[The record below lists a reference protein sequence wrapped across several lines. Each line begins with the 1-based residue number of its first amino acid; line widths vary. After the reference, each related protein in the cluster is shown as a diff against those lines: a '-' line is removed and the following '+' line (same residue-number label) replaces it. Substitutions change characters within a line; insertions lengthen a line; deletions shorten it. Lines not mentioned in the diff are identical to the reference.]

1 MSLSHTVEELS
12 ARYAGGAESPGFP
25 RIAEAMLREGR
36 IDDAIQLASDGLRRF
51 PALLTGF
58 LVLARSQ
65 QQAGRLDEARS
76 QFESALRLD
85 PRCPSARQGLAQ
97 IAEQL
102 QWKSVA
108 LEHWRMLCELEPWD
122 EKAREAYGRML
133 REAPG
138 GVPAPKLPT
147 TFAPQDSSPESPTPS
162 SVSEYRLD
170 DVADF
175 LPREDQGDLAAA
187 LPTSDSDWSMPTLA
201 SAEQTVLPSQ
211 SLEAEKPAVAFPE
224 PSPLDLLREES
235 APVPD
240 KANGLEAGA
249 PFSGEDVEN
258 RLNDLF
264 GLASEPSQ
272 ASETQLHNPSPS
284 FFDEVPT
291 GDATSYSQ
299 AAETGF
305 LEGQTPV
312 DGDDVVQRLDHL
324 FDATETHVS
333 PAQPN
338 AESNPFETESDFTQS
353 SGDETL
359 GEALGE
365 GEAHAEIEAPSAWTP
380 VAPTAP
386 ETQPEREEAESE
398 ARAAGE
404 STILPIEE
412 VHNEGQEPE
421 VTGEDIAD
429 RLDALF
435 EDSATA
441 SSMILRPEANPGTL
455 DATLPEGSDIE
466 NALSRLESPTLHPE
480 DPGTHS
486 HSVADLLGEHTL
498 IMPSM
503 PTEDFQALAAQA
515 KPEFSL
521 PGEDRLA
528 RPPEEDSFGGR
539 ETMILSVDSMLG
551 VKAFEA
557 ETPLPL
563 YPAGPEYTLAFTA
576 PEKGVFGMLETVDM
590 KPASEAALFATD
602 ETLSAESLGLPD
614 VAGDDV
620 GQRLDDI
627 FGTDPETSFTD
638 KLSEDSSALLM
649 IEDMEPLETALAPSP
664 DTSYVPRVE
673 GEPVVS
679 GDDISSRLAELF
691 GETDETEAFGRN
703 AHVTLDQDVRSN
715 HLDALD
721 MPTMA
726 MRAMNGN
733 TESLPAQ
740 EPLVTSPD
748 AIGDPN
754 ITDAFTT
761 VIMPKSTMADEEM
774 ATEEEEVFEP
784 GTTSIA
790 TVTLAEI
797 YFNQGLKEQALQ
809 IYRQLLEREPGNES
823 VHKRIQEIEASKADG
838 DDKGSGPDDSRPR
851 PGLKIPRRKK

>member
-1 MSLSHTVEELS
+1 MSLSHTVEELEV
-12 ARYAGGAESPGFP
+12 RYAGGAASPGFP

-36 IDDAIQLASDGLRRF
+36 IEEAIQLASDGIHRF
-51 PALLTGF
+51 PTLLTGF
-58 LVLARSQ
+58 LVLARGQ

-85 PRCPSARQGLAQ
+85 PRCPSARHGLAQ

-138 GVPAPKLPT
+138 GTPAPKLPT
-147 TFAPQDSSPESPTPS
+147 SYAPQDAIPASSG
-162 SVSEYRLD
+162 VSEYRLD

-175 LPREDQGDLAAA
+175 LPKEDQSDLAAA
-187 LPTSDSDWSMPTLA
+187 LPASESDWSMPAMAAATL
-201 SAEQTVLPSQ
+201 ETPPSKPV
-211 SLEAEKPAVAFPE
+211 EAEKPAIAFPE
-224 PSPLDLLREES
+224 PSPLDLLREDNTP
-235 APVPD
+235 AAD
-240 KANGLEAGA
+240 KPNALDEGA
-249 PFSGEDVEN
+249 PFSGEDVAD

-264 GLASEPSQ
+264 GLGADAPQ
-272 ASETQLHNPSPS
+272 ASETQFQNQSPS
-284 FFDEVPT
+284 FFEEAPT
-291 GDATSYSQ
+291 GEATAYSQ

-324 FDATETHVS
+324 FESKETQAS
-333 PAQPN
+333 PAQPKPE
-338 AESNPFETESDFTQS
+338 ANPFEADSAFEDPS
-353 SGDETL
+353 SAETL

-365 GEAHAEIEAPSAWTP
+365 DPGFSQTESALAWTP
-380 VAPTAP
+380 VATPA
-386 ETQPEREEAESE
+386 RENLPDREVAESE

-412 VHNEGQEPE
+412 VQGEGQEPE

-435 EDSATA
+435 EESATA
-441 SSMILRPEANPGTL
+441 SSMILRPEAKPA
-455 DATLPEGSDIE
+455 DSERALPDGSDIE
-466 NALSRLESPTLHPE
+466 AALSNLEAPGAHPE

-486 HSVADLLGEHTL
+486 HSVADLMGDHTL
-498 IMPSM
+498 VMPSM
-503 PTEDFQALAAQA
+503 RAEDLQVLEAQSKPDLSTPGDMRLA
-515 KPEFSL
+515 KPMEDDSL
-521 PGEDRLA
+521 E
-528 RPPEEDSFGGR
+528 GR

-551 VKAFEA
+551 VKPFEA
-557 ETPLPL
+557 ETPAVSFPNLESTPS
-563 YPAGPEYTLAFTA
+563 FTA
-576 PEKGVFGMLETVDM
+576 PEKGAFDMSETVDM
-590 KPASEAALFATD
+590 KPAPEAVLFATD
-602 ETLSAESLGLPD
+602 ETLTAESLGLPD

-627 FGTDPETSFTD
+627 FGSDPETAVTD
-638 KLSEDSSALLM
+638 KLSDDASSLLN
-649 IEDMEPLETALAPSP
+649 IEEMEPLETALAPSP
-664 DTSYVPRVE
+664 DTAYVPRVE

-691 GETDETEAFGRN
+691 GETDETEAVGRN
-703 AHVTLDQDVRSN
+703 AHVTLEQDLRGT
-715 HLDALD
+715 HLDAVD

-726 MRAMNGN
+726 MRAMNAN
-733 TESLPAQ
+733 TDSLPAQ
-740 EPLVTSPD
+740 EQPAASPE

-754 ITDAFTT
+754 MTDAFTT
-761 VIMPKSTMADEEM
+761 VAMPNNALADEEM

-809 IYRQLLEREPGNES
+809 IYRQLLEREPDNES